1 MEGLKNNEAARLLQ
15 EKKAALKEK
24 IGKITDDAAL
34 EIINELLAE
43 NEILESDNKI
53 AEEIIK
59 DQSEQIKKLESAP
72 VQTPVVSVE
81 KADLPT
87 VVVDTNEWQFTKPF
101 FKVLGDAKRYAAVD
115 VVKNEEFIKKII
127 AIEGQTILKKK

>member
-1 MEGLKNNEAARLLQ
+1 MEGLKNNEA
-15 EKKAALKEK
+15 KKEALKGK
-24 IGKITDDAAL
+24 IGNITDAAAL
-34 EIINELLAE
+34 EIINELLAD

-72 VQTPVVSVE
+72 VQTTAVVEE

-87 VVVDTNEWQFTKPF
+87 VVVGKSEWQFTKPF